1 MKPIVC
7 LLLLCAA
14 SAALAARPASHA
26 PATANDESPWFCHD
40 LDCPKFTV
48 VKNITDDV
56 QLRRY
61 AAGKWASTVVTGVKY
76 DKAVAT
82 GFWRLFKY
90 ISGNNEPQQKVEMTA
105 PVTVRVIP
113 SQGPFCEDNFTISF
127 FVPFEFQSSPPQ
139 PSDEAVY
146 IEDRPA
152 LEVFVSSFGGW
163 ATGSSYLSQAAD
175 LTEMLEDAGH
185 DIITDHFYTA
195 GYDSPFRLLNRHNE
209 VWIVAGKPSQ
219 QQQAGKDG
227 AAAVTAA

>member
-1 MKPIVC
+1 MKQTVC

-14 SAALAARPASHA
+14 SAASAARPASHT
-26 PATANDESPWFCHD
+26 PAVVESPWFCHD
-40 LDCPKFTV
+40 LDCPTFTL

-56 QLRRY
+56 QLRQY

-90 ISGNNEPQQKVEMTA
+90 ISGNNEQEQKVEMTA
-105 PVTVRVIP
+105 PVTVRVTP

-127 FVPFEFQSSPPQ
+127 FVPFDFQSKPPQ
-139 PSDEAVY
+139 PSAEEVY
-146 IEDRPA
+146 IESRPA
-152 LEVFVSSFGGW
+152 LEVYVASFSGW
-163 ATGSSYLSQAAD
+163 ATGSKYVARAAE

-185 DIITDHFYTA
+185 PIEADHFYTA

-209 VWIVAGKPSQ
+209 VWILAGQQPSKQ
-219 QQQAGKDG
+219 QGIG
-227 AAAVTAA
+227 REAAAVAAA